1 MAIKIDIIDQ
11 IGSTKSFADKCDP
24 IAVKRLVTHMVTI
37 ENSFEDNEINRDDR
51 LELRRSVRNISENFT
66 NNCKCLKM

>member
-24 IAVKRLVTHMVTI
+24 MAVKRLVTHMVTI

-51 LELRRSVRNISENFT
+51 LELRRSARNISESFA